1 MTGTAQTGAAI
12 GRRGLMLVL
21 SSPSGAGKTSI
32 ARQLLAEDANLTL
45 SVSATTR
52 PARPNEVD
60 GRDYHFVDQVRFDAM
75 IAADDFLEYATVFG
89 NSYGTPKAD
98 VMAVLEA
105 GGDVLFDIDWQGTQQ
120 VANAAGDDLVSVFIL
135 PPSRAALQA
144 RLESRAQDSDEVVA
158 ARMAKASD
166 EISHYR
172 EYDYIVVNDDLDRS
186 VTSVRA
192 ILAAERLRRGRQI
205 GMTEFVRTLQT
216 EGD

>member
-1 MTGTAQTGAAI
+1 MTGTSQTGAAI

-52 PARPNEVD
+52 PPRPNEVD
-60 GRDYHFVDQVRFDAM
+60 GRDYHFVDQARFDEMVASN
-75 IAADDFLEYATVFG
+75 AFLEYATVFG

-98 VMAVLEA
+98 VMTVLEA

-135 PPSRAALQA
+135 PPSRAALQS
-144 RLESRAQDSDEVVA
+144 RLESRAEDSDKVVA
-158 ARMAKASD
+158 DRMAKASD
-166 EISHYR
+166 EISHYP
-172 EYDYIVVNDDLDRS
+172 EYGYIVVNDDLDRS
-186 VTSVRA
+186 VRSVRA
-192 ILAAERLRRGRQI
+192 ILAAERLRRDRQT
-205 GMTEFVRTLQT
+205 GLTEFVRTLQA